1 MAVYGAED
9 LQHLLDT
16 NKQYVRRVVTRR
28 SILFASS
35 PLAPHLAE
43 PSDVPA
49 EAIQLMKH
57 MTRDWDLWR
66 SHRRVLGT
74 FHLAAKGS
82 KVCLWLQRVAGV
94 ACLQLRPNGTV
105 SRCIDNRRLSTGWL
119 PMATFQTVRVL
130 LKWAPSCCIG

>member
-1 MAVYGAED
+1 MLPLHPCCRRYRMAVYGAED

-16 NKQYVRRVVTRR
+16 NKQYVRSVVTRR
-28 SILFASS
+28 IIHFASS
-35 PLAPHLAE
+35 PLALHLAA

-82 KVCLWLQRVAGV
+82 KVCWWLQRVAV
-94 ACLQLRPNGTV
+94 WRACNYALTEQCRAASTTTDCQLVGCQWPLSRP
-105 SRCIDNRRLSTGWL
+105 
-119 PMATFQTVRVL
+119 
-130 LKWAPSCCIG
+130 